1 MKLTDAL
8 SLLIPD
14 VSRSV
19 IGLAPELV
27 LVLTIVLLLVV
38 RLFQRSTRS
47 NLGGLA
53 LLGTLVAL
61 VIGVLQM
68 LNIEGI
74 AADPS
79 ALGPAGTMAQ
89 WVRTSPP
96 TTALDEPKDL
106 FTGAVPLT
114 RGGVIE
120 PAVKGMLRFDSFTV
134 FFRIFLCAFTAFTI
148 WLTRLTGIPD
158 NEDSPDF
165 YTLLLG
171 ATLGMSLM
179 ASANHLLMVYIA
191 VEMASLPSYAMAG
204 FLKGR
209 REASEASLKYV
220 VYGAGASGI
229 MLYGISLLVGR
240 FGTAHVPTL
249 AIEMAKLELPLEGI
263 VVLGLLLVLA
273 GIAFKISAVPF
284 HFWCPDVFE
293 GAAAEVAGFLS
304 VASKAAALALLARF
318 SMSLTTNGSLLQ
330 IAGRPV
336 VGLYLGATIAFL
348 SAITATYGNL
358 AAYAQTNLKRLLAFS
373 TISQAGY
380 MMMPIAAAISL
391 GRERISSAEPALQ
404 SLVFYLV
411 IYMFMNLGAFAVVA
425 LIRNQIRSE
434 DLSDYSG
441 LIHSCPFLT
450 VAMAVFLLS
459 LTGIPPL
466 AGFAAKWNII
476 YVLFNAKLY
485 WLLAVI
491 LANTVFS
498 AFYYVKVLRV
508 MILDPP
514 KQESPAWTLPR
525 GAVAFCTV
533 MIAANLAVM
542 LVWKAWDAMNHLTG
556 VAVPQLLESFPLATP
571 ISSL

>member
-1 MKLTDAL
+1 MKLTDVL
-8 SLLIPD
+8 HLLVPD
-14 VSRSV
+14 VNRSLV
-19 IGLAPELV
+19 GLLPELV
-27 LVLTIVLLLVV
+27 LVATIILLLVV
-38 RLFQRSTRS
+38 RLFQRSMRS

-53 LLGTLVAL
+53 LVGTLLAM
-61 VIGVLQM
+61 IIAVLEM
-68 LNIEGI
+68 LNVEGI
-74 AADPS
+74 AAGGTVG
-79 ALGPAGTMAQ
+79 AGPAATVAQ

-96 TTALDEPKDL
+96 KSTLDEPKEL
-106 FTGAVPLT
+106 FSGATSLD
-114 RGGVIE
+114 RHGVVE
-120 PAVKGMLRFDSFTV
+120 PTLKGMLRFDGFTV
-134 FFRIFLCAFTAFTI
+134 FFRIFLCAFTAMTI

-158 NEDSPDF
+158 AEDSPDF

-171 ATLGMSLM
+171 ATVGMSLM

-209 REASEASLKYV
+209 RQSSEASLKYV
-220 VYGAGASGI
+220 VYGAGASGT
-229 MLYGISLLVGR
+229 MLYGISLLAGR

-249 AIEMAKLELPLEGI
+249 ALEMAKLTAPLEG
-263 VVLGLLLVLA
+263 VALLGLLLILA
-273 GIAFKISAVPF
+273 GISFKIAAVPF

-304 VASKAAALALLARF
+304 VASKAAALALLARLT
-318 SMSLTTNGSLLQ
+318 MSLTTNVSLIQL
-330 IAGRPV
+330 AGRPV
-336 VGLYLGATIAFL
+336 VGLYLLAAIAFL

-358 AAYAQTNLKRLLAFS
+358 AAFAQTNLKRLLAFS

-380 MMMPIAAAISL
+380 MMMPIAAAIAL
-391 GRERISSAEPALQ
+391 GRDKVSNAEPALQ

-434 DLSDYSG
+434 DLSDYAG
-441 LIHSCPFLT
+441 LVRTCPFLT
-450 VAMAVFLLS
+450 IAMAVFLLS

-476 YVLFNAKLY
+476 YVLFQSKLY
-485 WLLAVI
+485 VLLAVI

-508 MILDPP
+508 MILDEP
-514 KQESPAWTLPR
+514 KVPVTKWSIPR
-525 GAVAFCTV
+525 GAIVFCSV
-533 MIAANLAVM
+533 MIAVNAAIIP
-542 LVWKAWDAMNHLTG
+542 VWKAWDAMNHLTR
-556 VAVPQLLESFPLATP
+556 VAVPHLLESFTVATQ
-571 ISSL
+571 LGN